1 MRDAMLLA
9 ERDHLLKA
17 LNTQPR
23 LFGTG
28 LVVKARVEDAAVTTA
43 GMEPAGG
50 LLLEQRDRAVFLPA
64 LELEGER
71 EAEDAAAHHQEVRR
85 PRSRHGSRPAQAWA
99 GSRASVQSS
108 RRRRGMS
115 KLRFS
120 AWTLW

>member
-1 MRDAMLLA
+1 MAVALA
-9 ERDHLLKA
+9 GQLCLEGVGR
-17 LNTQPR
+17 
-23 LFGTG
+23 
-28 LVVKARVEDAAVTTA
+28 VVEARVEDAAVTTA